1 LFSNPFL
8 ESDLGEQLVR
18 EGPDRALK
26 LLNREK
32 ASELGKTEVLARVF
46 VGPKAG
52 FRRVNHL
59 STRWSYY

>member
-8 ESDLGEQLVR
+8 ESDLREQLVR
-18 EGPDRALK
+18 EGPDRVLK
-26 LLNREK
+26 LGNREK

-46 VGPKAG
+46 VGHKAA